1 MKKTLSLVILL
12 CIMFSLSGCWDSFGL
27 EDNYTVTG
35 IGIDI
40 DESSSDTILVS
51 FVGPGKP
58 KSNTA
63 SASEPQDTYFNIK
76 ASGDSILSAT
86 IQAQNKTNK
95 NISINN
101 LRVIVFS
108 ENIARKG
115 IAKYID
121 SFIRNAQINPNT
133 IVVVTNKTAKELLI
147 LKSELVSKIPM
158 YIIDLLNSSDFK
170 TNKSFYTLKEVNYA
184 LSSNYKGFVIP
195 YILLN
200 SEEKEITYEQ
210 VCLFKEDKMV
220 DLFSESDTLS
230 YFLLNGIFESDE
242 YSIDN
247 DHTGKP
253 LKNGSSF
260 HLVLD
265 KRKFDA
271 IMTGNNEIN
280 FNLNLKIKCTTIEK
294 VNNNTVMNSEND
306 KDSLQKKY
314 ETAISYFLKESII
327 KILDKLQKQYN
338 VDSLSFGE
346 YIRVKYPDFF
356 DKIIWQDEFAKAK
369 FNVDISVKI
378 ENSGIINLE

>member
-1 MKKTLSLVILL
+1 
-12 CIMFSLSGCWDSFGL
+12 MFSLSGCWDSFGL
-27 EDNYTVTG
+27 EDNYTITG

-40 DESSSDTILVS
+40 DESSPGTIIVS

-63 SASEPQDTYFNIK
+63 SASASEPQDTYFYIK

-86 IQAQNKTNK
+86 IQAQNKTSK
-95 NISINN
+95 NLSINN

-108 ENIARKG
+108 ETIARKG
-115 IAKYID
+115 IDKYID
-121 SFIRNAQINPNT
+121 PFIRNAQINLNT
-133 IVVVTNKTAKELLI
+133 IVAVTNKTAKELLS
-147 LKSELVSKIPM
+147 LKSELISKIPM
-158 YIIDLLNSSDFK
+158 YLIDLINSSDFK
-170 TNKSFYTLKEVNYA
+170 INKKFYTLKEVNYA
-184 LSSNYKGFVIP
+184 LNSHYKGFVIP

-200 SEEKEITYEQ
+200 SKEKEISYEK

-220 DLFSESDTLS
+220 DLFSESDSLS
-230 YFLLNGIFESDE
+230 YFLLNGMYESDE
-242 YSIDN
+242 YSIDT

-253 LKNGSSF
+253 LKNGSTF

-271 IMTGNNEIN
+271 IMTDNNKIN

-294 VNNNTVMNSEND
+294 VNNNTIMNSEND

-327 KILDKLQKQYN
+327 KVMDKLQKQYN
-338 VDSLSFGE
+338 VDPLSFGE
-346 YIRVKYPDFF
+346 SIRVKYPDFF

-378 ENSGIINLE
+378 ENSGIIDLE